1 MAAVPTTLT
10 ITLSTEVIGGNGRV
24 VLTTWGIRA
33 GRYGSLGRV
42 SFPAGQLREADSP
55 EELAALV
62 LTALY
67 GMPYD
72 L

>member
-1 MAAVPTTLT
+1 
-10 ITLSTEVIGGNGRV
+10 V